1 MIRMMMGVLF
11 LSAVIGSFGV
21 CAASLARQGVLQ
33 RSEVWESK
41 DSPIRIDGELR
52 IPKGVTLT
60 IEPEVTVEFGEKGSI
75 VVMGELRAIGTAT
88 KPILFRGAN
97 EDLWRKGSA
106 TGIIVSG
113 TARPA
118 DELGNKGTSFKYCVF
133 KHLRQPLNAEA
144 KVYVGYCWFEDVGS
158 LNKLEFAVTLRSGV
172 IEFSRIRRCGMG
184 ALMLGEDAVG
194 RYCLIEDGLADA
206 VGGDA
211 YLEHCTIRNFK
222 RFALSE
228 VGRSFELFWCH
239 VSRCG
244 TFAALPNA
252 DGRFPKIVI
261 EDVTI
266 TDMGEEQGWGALHI
280 RKSPMSRER
289 LLKITTRGN
298 CNRVIS
304 KVLISDAVG
313 GHEIVAQR
321 IWWGKS
327 NPDTSDESL
336 FQGVGSKFNIFPVI
350 PSDPYLQRMSHEG
363 AVVDADGNLVADA
376 MVWVLDSRTSP
387 SSTNEHGVFRID
399 GSVPGVYTLYAYRP
413 WIGEGCAT
421 ADWAFAGEVC
431 RTMGFVKGKQE
442 ALVIRLSGK
451 SQQ

>member
-1 MIRMMMGVLF
+1 MM
-11 LSAVIGSFGV
+11 LSAFLLFATIVSFNV
-21 CAASLARQGVLQ
+21 CVAVSVRQGVLQ
-33 RSEVWESK
+33 RSEVWGSK

-52 IPKGVTLT
+52 IPKGITLT
-60 IEPEVTVEFGEKGSI
+60 IEPDVTVEFGERGSI
-75 VVMGELRAIGTAT
+75 VVMGELRAIGTAA
-88 KPILFRGAN
+88 KPILFKGAS
-97 EDLWRKGSA
+97 EDLWKRGA
-106 TGIIVSG
+106 VTGIIVSG

-118 DELGNKGTSFKYCVF
+118 DELGKKGTSFKYCVF
-133 KHLRQPLNAEA
+133 RHLRQPLNAEA

-206 VGGDA
+206 IGGDA

-228 VGRSFELFWCH
+228 VGKSFELFWCH
-239 VSRCG
+239 VSKCG
-244 TFAALPNA
+244 TLAGLPNA
-252 DGRFPKIVI
+252 EGRFPRIVL

-266 TDMGEEQGWGALHI
+266 TDMGEEQGWGAIHI
-280 RKSPMSRER
+280 RKSPAPNER
-289 LLKITTRGN
+289 LLKINTRGN

-304 KVLISDAVG
+304 KVLISDSVG
-313 GHEIVAQR
+313 GIEIVAQQ

-336 FQGVGSKFNIFPVI
+336 FQGAGSKFNIFPVI
-350 PSDPYLQRMSHEG
+350 PADPYLQRMSHEG
-363 AVVDADGNLVADA
+363 AVVDAEGNLVADA

-387 SSTNEHGVFRID
+387 SSTNEDGVFRID
-399 GSVPGVYTLYAYRP
+399 GSVPGVYTLCAYRP
-413 WIGEGCAT
+413 WVGEGCAT

-431 RTMGFVKGKQE
+431 RTMGFAKGKQE

-451 SQQ
+451 SQRQ